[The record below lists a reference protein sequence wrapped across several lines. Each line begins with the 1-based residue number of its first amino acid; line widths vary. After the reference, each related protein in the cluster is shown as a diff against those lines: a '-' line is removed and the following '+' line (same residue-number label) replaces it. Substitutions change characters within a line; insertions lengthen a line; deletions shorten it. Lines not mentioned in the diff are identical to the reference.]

1 MMIETI
7 NQTTKNDISK
17 NIDDNVDLTN
27 FNFVLW
33 DTPIILKNKQTNNI
47 MIKKISDIN
56 DINQYQIWC
65 EKGWDNIKKI
75 VKQKITCQKIYR
87 IMTYTG
93 IVDIFESNN
102 LYNMKMENV
111 MLEQIKIGTSLL
123 HSFPN
128 YFHCNQGILT
138 KNKSFIYG
146 QFFGD
151 DINLEYKEV
160 PNIMLNAQVE
170 DIFAFIEGILT
181 TNKYYNNFN
190 RSEKK
195 RIVVLGKM
203 ATQGLYYLLKKIGY
217 NVLIT
222 MIQDDMYCLEFSTI
236 IYECEN
242 KVKNVQQTP
251 KTLFNKNQQEE
262 STYATYV
269 YSIETQNGKFNAGVG
284 RLIL

>member
-1 MMIETI
+1 MMIEMI
-7 NQTTKNDISK
+7 NQTIKTDISK

-47 MIKKISDIN
+47 MIKKISNIN

-65 EKGWDNIKKI
+65 EKGWGNIKKI
-75 VKQKITCQKIYR
+75 IKQKINCQKIYR

-93 IVDIFESNN
+93 IVDMFENTN
-102 LYNMKMENV
+102 LYNMKMERV
-111 MLEQIKIGTSLL
+111 MLEQIKIGTVLL

-128 YFHCNQGILT
+128 YFHCSQGMLT

-170 DIFAFIEGILT
+170 DVFAFIEGILT

-203 ATQGLYYLLKKIGY
+203 ATQGLYYLLKKVGY
-217 NVLIT
+217 NVLIIPCKT
-222 MIQDDMYCLEFSTI
+222 VYLSSANPGIQRIVGAEF
-236 IYECEN
+236 
-242 KVKNVQQTP
+242 K
-251 KTLFNKNQQEE
+251 
-262 STYATYV
+262 
-269 YSIETQNGKFNAGVG
+269 G
-284 RLIL
+284 RPASK